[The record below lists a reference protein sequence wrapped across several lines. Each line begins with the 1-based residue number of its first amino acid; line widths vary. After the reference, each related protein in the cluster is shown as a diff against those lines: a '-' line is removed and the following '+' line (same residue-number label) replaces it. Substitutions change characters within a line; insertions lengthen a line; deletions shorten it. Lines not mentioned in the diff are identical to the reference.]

1 MPITK
6 NPREKTAIDAVVD
19 SFIKGSSRAAKP
31 VQISLTVPTH
41 LLDAIDNRAYE
52 LGISRA
58 SFIKQSC
65 AKFLENE

>member
-6 NPREKTAIDAVVD
+6 NPRQKTASESVAD
-19 SFIKGSSRAAKP
+19 SFIKGGLQAAKP
-31 VQISLTVPTH
+31 VQISLTFPPH
-41 LLDAIDNRAYE
+41 LLSAIDNRAYE

>member
-6 NPREKTAIDAVVD
+6 NPREKTASEAVTE
-19 SFIKGSSRAAKP
+19 SFIKGSSRVAKP
-31 VQISLTVPTH
+31 VPISLTVPTH

-65 AKFLENE
+65 AKFLEHE

>member
-1 MPITK
+1 M
-6 NPREKTAIDAVVD
+6 AD
-19 SFIKGSSRAAKP
+19 SFIKGSSQAPKP
-31 VQISLTVPTH
+31 VQISLTFPPH
-41 LLDAIDNRAYE
+41 LLAAIDNRAYE

>member
-6 NPREKTAIDAVVD
+6 NPREKPASEAVAE
-19 SFIKGSSRAAKP
+19 SFIQGSSRAAKQL
-31 VQISLTVPTH
+31 QISLTFPPH

>member
-6 NPREKTAIDAVVD
+6 NPREKTASETVVD